1 MSHGFGQQFSDA
13 RKAKSISLKEASE
26 ALKIREEYLSDIEK
40 GRESWDLPDIY
51 VRGFIKIYAQYLGLD
66 VDKVLNECPIKEFD
80 VLDNEAGKNIS
91 YEKIVKN
98 SKEQDN
104 DGEEVIDDSVK
115 FSERMK
121 NFVEKIKKI
130 SVTKTQAIIAIMTF
144 TIVVLFITTLSFGL
158 KRQPRTER
166 HSTHVVRQGT
176 KISDITE
183 HVLSLISTGNVKVV
197 VRSKKTGDKLFAGK
211 IEPGN
216 IEKISYSEP
225 IQIFYDKGEYLII
238 KRQDGE
244 QLPLRQAEGALELD

>member
-80 VLDNEAGKNIS
+80 ALDNEAGKNIS

-130 SVTKTQAIIAIMTF
+130 SVTYCCFII
-144 TIVVLFITTLSFGL
+144 L
-158 KRQPRTER
+158 
-166 HSTHVVRQGT
+166 
-176 KISDITE
+176 
-183 HVLSLISTGNVKVV
+183 LISNFV
-197 VRSKKTGDKLFAGK
+197 KKTEDFHLK
-211 IEPGN
+211 
-216 IEKISYSEP
+216 S
-225 IQIFYDKGEYLII
+225 I
-238 KRQDGE
+238 KTN
-244 QLPLRQAEGALELD
+244 